1 MLIQFLSAKLGLV
14 TGSGLAETCRDNL
27 PRFVS
32 IPLWL
37 QAEAVAM
44 ATDLAEVLGG
54 AVALWLLFD
63 LPLTLGGVVTGVVA
77 VVLAMIRTRRPRRF
91 ERVVCGLLLV
101 VLVGFGYD
109 LTHAPVEAAGVA
121 GGLLPRFEG
130 TGSVLLAAGILGAT
144 VMPHAVYVHSALTT
158 DERYATARSVRSHRY
173 VMGWLRTD
181 IGVAMGL
188 AGLINAVMLIIAA
201 ALFSGAGTGA
211 GTLEQVHDG
220 LGTLAGETAAT
231 AFALALLASG
241 FASSGVGTY
250 AGQVIMEGFLHRRIP
265 LWLRRLLT
273 LAPAMVVLAAGLEPT
288 RALVMSQVVLSF
300 GIPFALIPLVMFT
313 ASRRLMGE
321 HANRPPTTL
330 LAAVTAA
337 SVIVLNGVL
346 LRTLFT

>member
-1 MLIQFLSAKLGLV
+1 
-14 TGSGLAETCRDNL
+14 
-27 PRFVS
+27 
-32 IPLWL
+32 
-37 QAEAVAM
+37 
-44 ATDLAEVLGG
+44 
-54 AVALWLLFD
+54 
-63 LPLTLGGVVTGVVA
+63 
-77 VVLAMIRTRRPRRF
+77 
-91 ERVVCGLLLV
+91 
-101 VLVGFGYD
+101 
-109 LTHAPVEAAGVA
+109 
-121 GGLLPRFEG
+121 
-130 TGSVLLAAGILGAT
+130 
-144 VMPHAVYVHSALTT
+144 
-158 DERYATARSVRSHRY
+158 
-173 VMGWLRTD
+173 
-181 IGVAMGL
+181 
-188 AGLINAVMLIIAA
+188 MLIIAA
-201 ALFSGAGTGA
+201 ALFSGTGT

-321 HANRPPTTL
+321 HANRPLTTL